1 MIVPKPLQSAHQDYS
16 IEEENLF
23 RRELE
28 NTINEIAEVLNAV
41 ESGKSSQSNSSM
53 RKIFFELPKVGKVTV
68 G

>member
-1 MIVPKPLQSAHQDYS
+1 MIVPKPLQSARQDYS

-53 RKIFFELPKVGKVTV
+53 RKIFFELPNVGKVTV

>member
-1 MIVPKPLQSAHQDYS
+1 MIIPKPLQSARREYS
-16 IEEENLF
+16 IEEEDLF

-53 RKIFFELPKVGKVTV
+53 RKIFFELPNVGKVTV